1 MKDASFEHVLL
12 DELLDVRGRVLHL
25 ATFHDVAHHLVGH

>member
-1 MKDASFEHVLL
+1 MKNALLEHVLL
-12 DELLDVRGRVLHL
+12 DELLHVGGRVLHL